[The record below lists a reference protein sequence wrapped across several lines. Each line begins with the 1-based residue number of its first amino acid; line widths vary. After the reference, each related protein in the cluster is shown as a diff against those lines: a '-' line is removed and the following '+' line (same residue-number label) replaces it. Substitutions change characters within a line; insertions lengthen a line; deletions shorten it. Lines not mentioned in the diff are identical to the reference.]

1 MQSASS
7 GEAPLSGPTEE
18 TRLRDVAVYVFVMAV
33 LSACF
38 YYLPNYFILEK
49 ITADHS
55 AALLN
60 WIGIP
65 AVSFVKD
72 GRAFVNEFEIE
83 RMCTGIQVTAIFA
96 GILIPFPKIPWRK
109 KATAIASVAILI
121 YFANIG
127 RIALEVWLLY
137 KGILPWYLAHYPTG
151 VILGVFSVAFLV
163 IVLDHFIPEIGDYAM
178 KATEILLSR
187 RPTAAS
193 LS

>member
-1 MQSASS
+1 MSR
-7 GEAPLSGPTEE
+7 PTKE
-18 TRLRDVAVYVFVMAV
+18 TRLRDIVVYVFVMV
-33 LSACF
+33 TLSASL
-38 YYLPNYFILEK
+38 YYLPNYFVLEK

-65 AVSFVKD
+65 AASRVID

-96 GILIPFPKIPWRK
+96 GILIPFPKIAWRR
-109 KATAIASVAILI
+109 KATAIASVAVLI

-137 KGILPWYLAHYPTG
+137 AGILPWYLVHYPTG
-151 VILGVFSVAFLV
+151 LILGVFSVAFLV
-163 IVLDHFIPEIGDYAM
+163 IVLDHFIPEIGDYTIKVVEM
-178 KATEILLSR
+178 LVPR
-187 RPTAAS
+187 RTSTVSPS
-193 LS
+193 

>member
-1 MQSASS
+1 MSRVDK
-7 GEAPLSGPTEE
+7 EN
-18 TRLRDVAVYVFVMAV
+18 LRAIVVYVFVMVA
-33 LSACF
+33 LSASF

-60 WIGIP
+60 WIGVP
-65 AVSFVKD
+65 ATSHVMN

-96 GILIPFPKIPWRK
+96 GILLPFPKIAWRRK
-109 KATAIASVAILI
+109 AIAIVSVAVLI

-137 KGILPWYLAHYPTG
+137 TGILPWYLAHYPTG
-151 VILGVFSVAFLV
+151 LILGVFSVAFLV
-163 IVLDHFIPEIGDYAM
+163 IVLDYFIPEIGDYTI
-178 KATEILLSR
+178 KAVDMVLPR
-187 RPTAAS
+187 RTSAANPN
-193 LS
+193 

>member
-1 MQSASS
+1 MN
-7 GEAPLSGPTEE
+7 GLTDE
-18 TRLRDVAVYVFVMAV
+18 TRLRDVAVYVFIMAV
-33 LSACF
+33 LSAGL

-55 AALLN
+55 AMLLN

-65 AVSFVKD
+65 AISFVRD
-72 GRAFVNEFEIE
+72 GRAFVNQFEIE

-96 GILIPFPKIPWRK
+96 GILIPFPKVAWRK

-137 KGILPWYLAHYPTG
+137 SGILPWYLAHYPTG
-151 VILGVFSVAFLV
+151 LLLGIFTVAFLV
-163 IVLDHFIPEIGDYAM
+163 IVLDHFIPEIGDYAL
-178 KATEILLSR
+178 KAMDILLSR
-187 RPTAAS
+187 RPTAANPS
-193 LS
+193 